1 MTLPA
6 PPGHTTIKPWLNLS
20 PDNLIRTLWQGRVR
34 LVLFVVIFA
43 ALGVVVALLTRSEY
57 ASEARIMPEMNSGSG
72 DVFRRLASVA
82 GFGGIDLSDA
92 EGVDAVRPDLYP
104 NVLQSTPFILY
115 LLDQP
120 VVTSAGEKLTVAQLL
135 DPEGDKPSFSLLS
148 WLRPA
153 PVTTPTPTPTGPNK
167 PVKLTMQQQQL
178 AEEIEKR
185 VTARLDTRSGVISIT
200 AQMPDA
206 SAAATV
212 AQQAMNYL
220 TQYVTSYRTE
230 KARQDLHFYSQ
241 RLTEA
246 RRRYQ
251 TAQYNVFHYNDQHKY
266 LVVQSATMDRQRM
279 EAELTIAQTVYTE
292 LSRQYEQAR
301 LKVQE
306 RTPVFKVLEPPKIP
320 LLRVSPKRAVLVLT
334 YALVGFILGIVY
346 LLTRQAGLV
355 SRLRGM
361 IE

>member
-1 MTLPA
+1 MPT
-6 PPGHTTIKPWLNLS
+6 PWLNLS
-20 PDNLIRTLWQGRVR
+20 TDELIRTVWRGRVR
-34 LVLFVVIFA
+34 LALFVGVFA
-43 ALGVVVALLTRSEY
+43 TLGIVVALLTRSEY
-57 ASEARIMPEMNSGSG
+57 VSEARIMPEMNSGSG

-82 GFGGIDLSDA
+82 GFSGLDLSDA

-115 LLDQP
+115 LLNQP
-120 VVTSAGEKLTVAQLL
+120 VVTSAGDKLTVAQLL
-135 DPEGDKPSFSLLS
+135 DPDGGKPGFSLLG
-148 WLRPA
+148 WLRPSPA
-153 PVTTPTPTPTGPNK
+153 ATAVTTQPGPNK
-167 PVKLTMQQQQL
+167 PVRLTMQQQQL
-178 AEEIEKR
+178 AEDIEKR

-200 AQMPDA
+200 ARMPDA
-206 SAAATV
+206 NAAATV

-230 KARQDLHFYSQ
+230 KARQDLQFYSQ

-251 TAQYNVFHYNDQHKY
+251 NAQYNVFHYNDQHKY
-266 LVVQSATMDRQRM
+266 LVVQAATMDRQRM

-306 RTPVFKVLEPPKIP
+306 RTPVFKVLEPAKIP
-320 LLRVSPKRAVLVLT
+320 LLRVSPKRAMLVLT
-334 YALVGFILGIVY
+334 YALIGLLLGIVY
-346 LLTRQAGLV
+346 LLARQADVV
-355 SRLRGM
+355 SKLRA
-361 IE
+361 IVD

>member
-1 MTLPA
+1 V
-6 PPGHTTIKPWLNLS
+6 W
-20 PDNLIRTLWQGRVR
+20 RGRSR
-34 LVLFVVIFA
+34 LALFVGSFA
-43 ALGVVVALLTRSEY
+43 VLGTVVALLTRSEY
-57 ASEARIMPEMNSGSG
+57 VSEARIMPEMNSGSG

-82 GFGGIDLSDA
+82 GFSGIDLSDA

-120 VVTSAGEKLTVAQLL
+120 VVTSAGDKLTVARLL
-135 DPEGDKPSFSLLS
+135 DPDGDKPGVSLLN
-148 WLRPA
+148 WLRPRPTA
-153 PVTTPTPTPTGPNK
+153 RPVQTPTGPNK
-167 PVKLTMQQQQL
+167 PVQLTMQQQQL

-185 VTARLDTRSGVISIT
+185 ISARLDTRSGVISIT
-200 AQMPDA
+200 ARMPDA

-230 KARQDLHFYSQ
+230 KARQDLQFYSQ
-241 RLTEA
+241 RLNEA

-266 LVVQSATMDRQRM
+266 LVVQAATMDRQRM

-306 RTPVFKVLEPPKIP
+306 RTPVFKVLEPAKIP
-320 LLRVSPKRAVLVLT
+320 LLRVSPKRAALVLT
-334 YALVGFILGIVY
+334 YALAGLLLGIVY
-346 LLTRQAGLV
+346 LLARQADVVGK
-355 SRLRGM
+355 LRA
-361 IE
+361 IVA

>member
-1 MTLPA
+1 MV
-6 PPGHTTIKPWLNLS
+6 NLS
-20 PDNLIRTLWQGRVR
+20 SDELIRTVWRGRSR
-34 LVLFVVIFA
+34 LALFVGSFA
-43 ALGVVVALLTRSEY
+43 VLGVVVALLTPSEY
-57 ASEARIMPEMNSGSG
+57 VSEARIMPEMNSGSG

-82 GFGGIDLSDA
+82 GFSGIDLSDA
-92 EGVDAVRPDLYP
+92 EGLDAVRPDLYP
-104 NVLQSTPFILY
+104 NVLQSTPFILF

-120 VVTSAGEKLTVAQLL
+120 IVTSTGDKLTVAQLL
-135 DPEGDKPSFSLLS
+135 DPDGDKPGFSLLN
-148 WLRPA
+148 WLRPHLNA
-153 PVTTPTPTPTGPNK
+153 TAVSTPAGPNK
-167 PVKLTMQQQQL
+167 PEQLTFRQQQL

-185 VTARLDTRSGVISIT
+185 IAARLDTRSGVISIS
-200 AQMPDA
+200 ARMPDA

-241 RLTEA
+241 RLNEA

-266 LVVQSATMDRQRM
+266 LVVQAATMDRQRM

-306 RTPVFKVLEPPKIP
+306 RTPVFKVLEPAKIP
-320 LLRVSPKRAVLVLT
+320 LLRVSPKRATLVLI
-334 YALVGFILGIVY
+334 YALVGLLLGIGY
-346 LLTRQAGLV
+346 LLARQADV
-355 SRLRGM
+355 ISKLRA
-361 IE
+361 IVA

>member
-1 MTLPA
+1 
-6 PPGHTTIKPWLNLS
+6 
-20 PDNLIRTLWQGRVR
+20 
-34 LVLFVVIFA
+34 
-43 ALGVVVALLTRSEY
+43 
-57 ASEARIMPEMNSGSG
+57 
-72 DVFRRLASVA
+72 
-82 GFGGIDLSDA
+82 
-92 EGVDAVRPDLYP
+92 LYP

-120 VVTSAGEKLTVAQLL
+120 VVTSAGDKLTVARLL
-135 DPEGDKPSFSLLS
+135 DPDGDKPGVSLLN
-148 WLRPA
+148 WLRPRPTA
-153 PVTTPTPTPTGPNK
+153 RPVQTPTGPNK
-167 PVKLTMQQQQL
+167 PVQLTMQQQQL

-185 VTARLDTRSGVISIT
+185 ISARLDTRSGVISIT
-200 AQMPDA
+200 ARMPDA

-230 KARQDLHFYSQ
+230 KARQDLQFYSQ
-241 RLTEA
+241 RLNEA

-266 LVVQSATMDRQRM
+266 LVVQAATMDRQRM

-306 RTPVFKVLEPPKIP
+306 RTPVFKVLEPAKIP
-320 LLRVSPKRAVLVLT
+320 LLRVSPKRATLVLT
-334 YALVGFILGIVY
+334 YALAGLLLGIVY
-346 LLTRQAGLV
+346 LLARQADVVGK
-355 SRLRGM
+355 LRA
-361 IE
+361 IVA

>member
-1 MTLPA
+1 M
-6 PPGHTTIKPWLNLS
+6 LNLS
-20 PDNLIRTLWQGRVR
+20 SAELIRTVWRGRVR
-34 LVLFVVIFA
+34 LALFVGSFA
-43 ALGVVVALLTRSEY
+43 VLGVVVALLTRSEY
-57 ASEARIMPEMNSGSG
+57 VSEARIMPEMNSGSG

-82 GFGGIDLSDA
+82 GFGGVDLSDA

-120 VVTSAGEKLTVAQLL
+120 IVTSTGDKRTVAQLL
-135 DPEGDKPSFSLLS
+135 DPDGDKPGFSLLN
-148 WLRPA
+148 WLRPRPNGIA
-153 PVTTPTPTPTGPNK
+153 IRTPNGPDK
-167 PVKLTMQQQQL
+167 PVLLTMRQQQL
-178 AEEIEKR
+178 AEDIEKR

-230 KARQDLHFYSQ
+230 KARQDLQFYSQ
-241 RLTEA
+241 RLNEA

-251 TAQYNVFHYNDQHKY
+251 NAQYNVFHYNDQHKY
-266 LVVQSATMDRQRM
+266 LVVQAATMDRQRM

-306 RTPVFKVLEPPKIP
+306 RTPVFKVLEPAKIP
-320 LLRVSPKRAVLVLT
+320 LLRVSPKRATLVLT
-334 YALVGFILGIVY
+334 YALAGLLLGLIY
-346 LLTRQAGLV
+346 LLARQANIV
-355 SRLRGM
+355 SKLRAM
-361 IE
+361 LA